1 MTYIL
6 IIAALIVAALIIY
19 LRITYRGLSGEDLR
33 QYDRMISPHGTAV
46 QSEALDTLNA
56 YLDEEFGRPAV
67 SGASKS
73 GWNAKRKR
81 FDAAGL
87 ARTDLQAEFR
97 SEVITIDGREITA
110 SWTLLDGYDPGKRIL
125 YIHGGG
131 FTVGSDISHRALTT
145 SLAKRT
151 GASVFALNYRLMPE
165 HKRSAGIEDA
175 RAAYDW
181 IIENGPD
188 GAAPTRTLALA
199 GDSAGGN
206 LVLMLSNWA
215 RNSSRKRANAVL
227 ALSPI
232 TDSTFSAP
240 SIKANLDKDRMLRPL
255 IAPLTKIPRI
265 VLLLFVKKL
274 YGYAPTHPDISPI
287 YDDLSGL
294 PPTYLLASQDETIH
308 DDSARYAAKM
318 RANGS
323 PVTFHSWSGGLPHVW
338 PIFDNAILEA
348 NAALDDIGTFLNQ
361 HI

>member
-6 IIAALIVAALIIY
+6 IIAALGVAALIIY

-33 QYDRMISPHGTAV
+33 QYDRIISPHGTAV
-46 QSEALDTLNA
+46 QSDALETLNA

-110 SWTLLDGYDPGKRIL
+110 SWTLVDGYDPGKRIL

-131 FTVGSDISHRALTT
+131 FTVGSDISHSALTT

-151 GASVFALNYRLMPE
+151 GGSVLAINYRLMPE
-165 HKRSAGIEDA
+165 HKRSGGIEDA

-188 GAAPTRTLALA
+188 STAPLRTLALA

-232 TDSTFSAP
+232 ADSTFSAP
-240 SIKANLDKDRMLRPL
+240 SIKATECYVRLLR
-255 IAPLTKIPRI
+255 R
-265 VLLLFVKKL
+265 
-274 YGYAPTHPDISPI
+274 
-287 YDDLSGL
+287 
-294 PPTYLLASQDETIH
+294 
-308 DDSARYAAKM
+308 
-318 RANGS
+318 
-323 PVTFHSWSGGLPHVW
+323 
-338 PIFDNAILEA
+338 
-348 NAALDDIGTFLNQ
+348 
-361 HI
+361 